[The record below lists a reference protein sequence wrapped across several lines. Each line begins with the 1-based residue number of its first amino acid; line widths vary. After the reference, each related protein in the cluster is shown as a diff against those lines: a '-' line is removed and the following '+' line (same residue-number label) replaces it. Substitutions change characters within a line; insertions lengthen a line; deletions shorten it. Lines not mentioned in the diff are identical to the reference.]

1 MQKVKHDFQP
11 ANKEISSGN
20 VYMIQKCFT
29 LFECNSYLT
38 FKLSTACTTLNDVCC
53 TFNSILKLD
62 RNHADKTS
70 SLKYTHGTLQ
80 KHNDLLLKK
89 RSYLVLN
96 EEEKKNKKKKLNRII
111 TLDGGNYKT

>member
-1 MQKVKHDFQP
+1 MQKVKHDFQL

-38 FKLSTACTTLNDVCC
+38 FKLSTACSTLNEVCC

-62 RNHADKTS
+62 RNHADKTMV
-70 SLKYTHGTLQ
+70 LKYTQGTTKTQRFPLI
-80 KHNDLLLKK
+80 
-89 RSYLVLN
+89 
-96 EEEKKNKKKKLNRII
+96 EKKLF
-111 TLDGGNYKT
+111 GP

>member
-38 FKLSTACTTLNDVCC
+38 FKLSTACSTLNEVCC

-62 RNHADKTS
+62 RNHADKTMV
-70 SLKYTHGTLQ
+70 LKYTQGTTKTQRFPLI
-80 KHNDLLLKK
+80 
-89 RSYLVLN
+89 
-96 EEEKKNKKKKLNRII
+96 EKKLF
-111 TLDGGNYKT
+111 GP

>member
-29 LFECNSYLT
+29 LFECNSYLS
-38 FKLSTACTTLNDVCC
+38 FKLSTACSTLNEVCC
-53 TFNSILKLD
+53 PFNSILKLD

-70 SLKYTHGTLQ
+70 SLKYTNGTLQ
-80 KHNDLLLKK
+80 KHNDLLLK
-89 RSYLVLN
+89 N
-96 EEEKKNKKKKLNRII
+96 EAIWCLTKKEKKQEKKVKQNQY
-111 TLDGGNYKT
+111 T